1 MFHVKHYPV
10 HSAGSQKDAPCISG
24 ALSLTNFRNYRSAT
38 LSLAQGL
45 TIFTGPNGAGK
56 SNILEAIHCLATGRS
71 FRARSD
77 AEMRSFAPDPDRPYT
92 RVAAE
97 SRSRGS

>member
-1 MFHVKHYPV
+1 MYL
-10 HSAGSQKDAPCISG
+10 S
-24 ALSLTNFRNYRSAT
+24 ALSLTNFRNYRSAA

-77 AEMRSFAPDPDRPYT
+77 AEMRSFALI
-92 RVAAE
+92 
-97 SRSRGS
+97 RSAPTHGWPEKLGPGIMKHR

>member
-1 MFHVKHYPV
+1 MYL
-10 HSAGSQKDAPCISG
+10 S

-56 SNILEAIHCLATGRS
+56 SNILEANSLPSHRAVPSGPVPMWKCAASRPIRS
-71 FRARSD
+71 
-77 AEMRSFAPDPDRPYT
+77 APTHGWP
-92 RVAAE
+92 E
-97 SRSRGS
+97 K